1 MEVRYL
7 FDKKEEKKMKLF
19 KKLAAAVL
27 VAALALT
34 MVGCGAGGTGSA
46 LDLKNEV
53 LNAIEDSYNMNNKVA
68 THTTAMDTAAA
79 ALIEKAATDE
89 TAKDEN
95 VTVKDLLKNNGTGNY
110 IAIFMPYG
118 QLRTEFMQ
126 YLYVDQMENTLNYA
140 IRNIADV
147 WYYNDS
153 DTVVKI
159 GNPEIGTNDPIEIGA
174 ATGKIKDK
182 NYLVLLVQNAKA

>member
-1 MEVRYL
+1 
-7 FDKKEEKKMKLF
+7 MKLF
-19 KKLAAAVL
+19 KKLAAA
-27 VAALALT
+27 ALAAVLALS

-46 LDLKNEV
+46 FDLKNEV
-53 LNAIEDSYNMNNKVA
+53 LNAIEDSYNMSNKTA

-79 ALIEKAATDE
+79 ALIEKAAADE
-89 TAKDEN
+89 TAKDDE
-95 VTVKDLLKNNGTGNY
+95 VTVKDLLQKKGTGDY

-159 GNPEIGTNDPIEIGA
+159 GEPVIHTGDPIEIGA

-182 NYLVLLVQNAKA
+182 NYLVLLVKKAA

>member
-1 MEVRYL
+1 
-7 FDKKEEKKMKLF
+7 MKLF
-19 KKLAAAVL
+19 KKLAAAML

-68 THTTAMDTAAA
+68 THTTAMDMAAA
-79 ALIEKAATDE
+79 ALIEKAAE
-89 TAKDEN
+89 AGAAEGNKD
-95 VTVKDLLKNNGTGNY
+95 TVKDLLKNNGTGDY
-110 IAIFMPYG
+110 IAIFEPYA

-126 YLYVDQMENTLNYA
+126 YFYIMEMESTLESA
-140 IRNIADV
+140 IRQIENED
-147 WYYNDS
+147 YYNNS

-159 GNPEIGTNDPIEIGA
+159 GNPVIHTGDPIEIGA
-174 ATGKIKDK
+174 ATGKIKGK
-182 NYLVLLVQNAKA
+182 EYLGVLVKKAA

>member
-1 MEVRYL
+1 
-7 FDKKEEKKMKLF
+7 MKLF

-46 LDLKNEV
+46 IDLKNEV
-53 LNAIEDSYNMNNKVA
+53 LNAIEDSYNMHNKTA
-68 THTTAMDTAAA
+68 THTTAMDMAAA
-79 ALIEKAATDE
+79 ALIENAAKAGAAEGNED
-89 TAKDEN
+89 
-95 VTVKDLLKNNGTGNY
+95 TVKDLLKNNGTGDY

-118 QLRTEFMQ
+118 QLSTELMQ
-126 YLYVDQMENTLNYA
+126 QAYIAEMKGTLENA
-140 IRNIADV
+140 IRYVANDEYYADR
-147 WYYNDS
+147 DML
-153 DTVVKI
+153 VKI
-159 GNPEIGTNDPIEIGA
+159 GSPVIGKDDPIEIGA

>member
-1 MEVRYL
+1 
-7 FDKKEEKKMKLF
+7 MKLF
-19 KKLAAAVL
+19 KKLAAV
-27 VAALALT
+27 LALS

-53 LNAIEDSYNMNNKVA
+53 LNAIEDSYNMSNKTA

-79 ALIEKAATDE
+79 ALIEKAAADE

-95 VTVKDLLKNNGTGNY
+95 VTVKELLRNNGTGDY

-118 QLRTEFMQ
+118 QLSTELMQ
-126 YLYVDQMENTLNYA
+126 QSYIEEMKGELDRA
-140 IRNIADV
+140 IRNITNDE
-147 WYYNDS
+147 YYNRH

-159 GNPEIGTNDPIEIGA
+159 GSPVIGKDDSIEMGA
-174 ATGKIKDK
+174 ATGKIQGK
-182 NYLVLLVQNAKA
+182 NYLVLLVKKAA

>member
-1 MEVRYL
+1 
-7 FDKKEEKKMKLF
+7 MKLF

-46 LDLKNEV
+46 FDLKNEV
-53 LNAIEDSYNMNNKVA
+53 LNAIEDSYNMSNKTA
-68 THTTAMDTAAA
+68 THTTAVDTAAA
-79 ALIEKAATDE
+79 ALIEKAAADE
-89 TAKDEN
+89 TAKDDD
-95 VTVKDLLKNNGTGNY
+95 VTVKELLEKQTIEGDY

-126 YLYVDQMENTLNYA
+126 YLYVNQMGSTLNYA
-140 IRNIADV
+140 IQQIENEN
-147 WYYNDS
+147 YYNNS
-153 DTVVKI
+153 DMVVKI
-159 GNPEIGTNDPIEIGA
+159 GNPVIHTGDPIEIGA